1 MSTAAATLETPVAA
15 GAFRRPSLARLTAV
29 ELRKMTDTRSGFWVQ
44 LAVVAS
50 TIVLMVI
57 VCIVGDPKDHTLRS
71 LFAVA
76 VQPSSVLLPVIGVL
90 LVTSE
95 WSQRTSLIT
104 FALVPHRSRVL
115 AAKLAASVLLSLVAL
130 VLCLA
135 VAALGTAVTAPGVEN
150 TWALPGGMLG
160 QIVVVLGTGMLGG
173 VAFGAVLLASAPAI
187 VALFLLPTVTA
198 AVGSIHALEG
208 PARWLDSTRSLAPM
222 TDHMM
227 SATEWARAGT
237 TLALWLALPIL
248 VGLWRIR
255 RNEVS

>member
-1 MSTAAATLETPVAA
+1 MSTAAATLDAPLAT

-29 ELRKMTDTRSGFWVQ
+29 ELRKMTDTRSGFWLQ
-44 LAVVAS
+44 LAVLAS

-71 LFAVA
+71 MFAVA

-104 FALVPHRSRVL
+104 FTLVPHRTRVL
-115 AAKLAASVLLSLVAL
+115 AAKFAASVLLSLVAL

-135 VAALGTAVTAPGVEN
+135 IAAVGTAVTAPGLES
-150 TWALPGGMLG
+150 TWTLPAGVLG
-160 QIVVVLGTGMLGG
+160 QIVVVLGTGMMGG
-173 VAFGAVLLASAPAI
+173 IAFGAVLLASAPAI

-237 TLALWLALPIL
+237 TLALWLALPVV

-255 RNEVS
+255 RTEVS